1 MYTRKRSI
9 SSFVIT
15 ALITLLSTNFAAA
28 QVKAPQI
35 TPLSPNAAA
44 LWKYSELP
52 VNLYTGVP
60 SINIPIYEI
69 KSGNLTVPI
78 SLSYHAGGIRY
89 EEQASWVGLGWT
101 LNAGGAIN
109 RNVKGVADERGILHP
124 FNQYNPVA
132 VTCDYEY
139 FDNVMN
145 KSIDAEAD
153 EFTYSMPGNS
163 GRFVFDP
170 ATKQP
175 ITIPY
180 DPIKLNYSVSPTYS
194 YGFTSPL
201 EIIDENGTSFKY
213 GATETTNG
221 GTGFYTEELF
231 PATWL
236 LTEMK
241 SADAARTIAF
251 NYVPGESFTQKLS
264 RVESISVSD
273 MSYLCGGTTAVGALV
288 ITNLNYVTDTKYL
301 SEILF
306 ENGKIQFVQSGNYRT
321 DLYNLQ
327 RSLDAIKIYSKE
339 GGIYKL
345 IRSVKF
351 FHSYFQRMDS
361 PGQFADWKLK
371 LDKIQ
376 VRDALEN
383 NVEEYNFEYN
393 TNFFTTQYATYGLD
407 YWGYYNGSS
416 VNTNL
421 VPRQDI
427 YYQPSISPGGYI
439 SIGGA
444 ISRDP
449 NPVYMT
455 EGVLKK
461 ITYPTGGFSQ
471 FEYEIN
477 KYKAD
482 NGSGGI
488 ETGNAGGLRVTKII
502 SASSATDVPVTKT
515 YKYGLNEDGYGFKNF
530 TVNLNH
536 YLTSVITASDDLCN
550 GGISAGGTPH
560 YTRTFKS
567 QGSLQTDC
575 NDGSSVL
582 YPYVKVYEGIETN
595 NNGWTEYVYDNGN
608 PTADIPLPA
617 YTSLYTVFYRQSNSW
632 QRGNLTLKT
641 VFSKNG
647 HKILQTK
654 NEYQLLNPVLKNAG
668 TLIYQAVNFLAN
680 CTPCHTACG
689 QHKYAFTG
697 YSVTSGAFRPQK
709 TTETVYDIND
719 PSRSTTSETIYVYDA
734 NYLQPLEVNKTLRK
748 LQTGY
753 EEQVIDYTKYT
764 FNYSFTGAPSGS
776 DAQGIKLLQ
785 DKNIMAAPIEQYTV
799 RKFKNPTTWQSD
811 IIAGT
816 ITTYH
821 SDKPYPSKIFQIET
835 TAPVTSASFGSG
847 STIVSNAFS
856 KHSTYKEKL
865 AFTGYDATGNITQ
878 YNKVNDVS
886 NTYLWDYLN
895 VYPIAEVVNADSN
908 NVAFTSF
915 EAENKG
921 KWTFSGTTGPDA
933 TAPTGKKTYTL
944 TGSNNIVKTG
954 LTSTTTY
961 IVSYWI
967 KNTSPLTITGT
978 VGSAIAGRTLG
989 AWQYYE
995 HRVTGQTQVTI
1006 SGSYPIDE
1014 LRLYPVGAL
1023 MTTYTH
1029 EPLIGLLSQCN
1040 PVNRISYYEYDAIGR
1055 LLLIRD
1061 QDRNII
1067 KTFEY
1072 KYKTNP

>member
-1 MYTRKRSI
+1 MI
-9 SSFVIT
+9 
-15 ALITLLSTNFAAA
+15 AATPAMA

-44 LWKYSELP
+44 LWKYAELP
-52 VNLYTGVP
+52 VNMYTGIP
-60 SINIPIYEI
+60 SISIPIYEI
-69 KSGNLTVPI
+69 KSGGLTVPI

-124 FNQYNPVA
+124 YNQYNPLA
-132 VTCDYEY
+132 SGCDYEY
-139 FDNVMN
+139 FNNVLN
-145 KSIDAEAD
+145 KTIDAEAD
-153 EFTYSMPGNS
+153 EFSFNMPGKS

-180 DPIKLNYSVSPTYS
+180 DPIKLNYTVNPTYA

-221 GTGFYTEELF
+221 GTGAYTEELF
-231 PATWL
+231 PASWL

-241 SADAARTIAF
+241 SADAARTITF
-251 NYVPGESFTQKLS
+251 NYVPGESWTQKLS

-273 MSYLCGGTTAVGALV
+273 QSAFCSLSSGVGSLL
-288 ITNLNYVTDTKYL
+288 ISNLNYLTDTKYL

-321 DLYNLQ
+321 DLHNFQ
-327 RSLDAIKIYSKE
+327 RSLEYIRIYSKE
-339 GGIYKL
+339 GATYKL
-345 IRSVKF
+345 IKSVKF
-351 FHSYFQRMDS
+351 FYSYFQRIDA
-361 PGQFADWKLK
+361 PGQSADWKLK

-376 VRDALEN
+376 VRDALDN
-383 NVEEYNFEYN
+383 NVEETNFEYN
-393 TNFFTTQYATYGLD
+393 TNFFTTQYATYGID

-449 NPVYMT
+449 NPVFMT
-455 EGVLKK
+455 EGVLNK
-461 ITYPTGGFSQ
+461 IIYPTGGFSQ

-488 ETGNAGGLRVTKII
+488 ETGNAGGLRVTKIT
-502 SASSATDVPVTKT
+502 SASSATDIPLTKT

-530 TVNLNH
+530 TVNLYH
-536 YLTSVITASDDLCN
+536 YQSSVITAARGDLCN
-550 GGISAGGTPH
+550 GGGAGQ

-567 QGSLQTDC
+567 QGSLQTDG

-608 PTADIPLPA
+608 PTADVPLST
-617 YTSLYTVFYRQSNSW
+617 YTPLSTIFYRQSNSW

-641 VFSKNG
+641 VFGKNG
-647 HKILQTK
+647 QKILQTK
-654 NEYQLLNPVLKNAG
+654 DEYQLLNPVLKNAG
-668 TLIYQAVNFLAN
+668 TLIWQSVYFDVTCL
-680 CTPCHTACG
+680 PCLTACG
-689 QHKYAFTG
+689 QYKYAFTG

-719 PSRSTTSETIYVYDA
+719 PSRYTINTTSYVYDA
-734 NYLQPLEVNKTLRK
+734 NYLQPLEVNKGLRK

-753 EEQVIDYTKYT
+753 EEQIIDYAKYP
-764 FNYSFTGAPSGS
+764 FNYTFTGAPVGS
-776 DAQGIKLLQ
+776 EAQGIKLLQ
-785 DKNIMAAPIEQYTV
+785 DKNIIAAPVEQYTV
-799 RKFKNPTTWQSD
+799 KKYKNPTVWQSD
-811 IIAGT
+811 VTAGT
-816 ITTYH
+816 ITTFR
-821 SDKPYPSKIFQIET
+821 SDKPYPDKIWQLET
-835 TAPVTSASFGSG
+835 TTPISAASFGTG
-847 STIVSNAFS
+847 SSIVANAFT
-856 KHSTYKEKL
+856 KNANYTEKL
-865 AFTGYDATGNITQ
+865 AFISYDAAGNITQ
-878 YNKVNDVS
+878 YNKTNDI
-886 NTYLWDYLN
+886 NNAYIWDYAN
-895 VYPIAEVVNADSN
+895 TYPIAEVANATTTN
-908 NVAFTSF
+908 IAFTSF
-915 EAENKG
+915 EAEGNG
-921 KWTFSGTTGPDA
+921 NWVFSGTPAADA
-933 TAPTGKKTYTL
+933 TAPTGKKAYTL
-944 TGSNNIVKTG
+944 NGVNNIVKSG
-954 LTSTTTY
+954 LTAGTTY

-978 VGSAIAGRTLG
+978 IGSATAGRTLG
-989 AWQYYE
+989 LWKYYE
-995 HRVTGQTQVTI
+995 HRITGQTQVTI
-1006 SGSYPIDE
+1006 SGSLPIDE

-1023 MTTYTH
+1023 MNTYTH
-1029 EPLIGLLSQCN
+1029 EPLVGLSSQCDAQN
-1040 PVNRISYYEYDAIGR
+1040 KISYYEYDNMNR

-1061 QDRNII
+1061 QDKNIL

-1072 KYKTNP
+1072 KYKN